1 MENPGEIP
9 FPGSGLPEEKD
20 VSVRRPDVGGK
31 TTHTVGK
38 VIPVVSPMTH
48 LFLHFTF
55 PPFSSIES
63 SRDAERIEPL
73 GIAASTYT
81 DGSQS
86 RIVQSGVSPGVR
98 RKRGR

>member
-1 MENPGEIP
+1 M
-9 FPGSGLPEEKD
+9 
-20 VSVRRPDVGGK
+20 
-31 TTHTVGK
+31 
-38 VIPVVSPMTH
+38 VSPMTR

-55 PPFSSIES
+55 PPFSSIGS

-98 RKRGR
+98 RERGRQRFRHFRELPPVPDGQHATVATHR